1 MHPNGGVVMGFQID
15 LAVMCLFAGSGV
27 LHSQQGFPAEQTSVP
42 VALQMQNVNLH
53 LNASIVL
60 QIRQLKGEMRAI
72 RSGEPVTFDDLNSF
86 ETQISSGEIAISTK
100 TLSDLLNQQVFAYR
114 GAPLKNLTVTIDHGR
129 VKETGTMHKGIDLP
143 FEIEGTLDVTANGE
157 IRLHADKISS
167 AHVPFKGLMHL
178 FGEDLAKLI
187 HIKKDHG
194 VAIEGDDIFL
204 DPTRMLPAPRI
215 RGRVTAIRVEGDLIV
230 QTFGS
235 PGGKLM
241 IPPYKA
247 SNYLY
252 HRGGVL
258 RFGKLTMTDADLEI
272 VDESP
277 NSPFEFSLPDYNRQL
292 VAGYSK
298 NTLSHGL
305 IVFMPDLTT
314 VVTASR

>member
-1 MHPNGGVVMGFQID
+1 MRVLLELTVMYLFVGP
-15 LAVMCLFAGSGV
+15 AVQR
-27 LHSQQGFPAEQTSVP
+27 QQGLPMARTWAP

-53 LNASIVL
+53 LNASVVL
-60 QIRQLKGEMRAI
+60 EIRHLTGEMRATGN
-72 RSGEPVTFDDLNSF
+72 SEPVTFDDLNSF
-86 ETQISSGEIAISTK
+86 ETQISSAEIAISTK
-100 TLSDLLNQQVFAYR
+100 TLSSLLNEQVFAYP
-114 GAPLKNLTVTIDHGR
+114 GAPLKNLAVTTDHGR
-129 VKETGTMHKGIDLP
+129 IKETGTMHKGIDLP
-143 FEIEGTLDVTANGE
+143 FEIEGKLDVTANGE

-187 HIKKDHG
+187 HIKKDRG
-194 VAIEGDDIFL
+194 VSIEGDDIFL
-204 DPTRMLPAPRI
+204 DPTRMLPPPRI
-215 RGRVTAIRVEGDLIV
+215 RGRVTAIRVESDLIV

-235 PGGKLM
+235 AAGKSI

-277 NSPFEFSLPDYNRQL
+277 NTPFEFSLPDYDRQL

-298 NTLSHGL
+298 NTPSHGL
-305 IVFMPDLTT
+305 IVFMPDLATVATT
-314 VVTASR
+314 RH